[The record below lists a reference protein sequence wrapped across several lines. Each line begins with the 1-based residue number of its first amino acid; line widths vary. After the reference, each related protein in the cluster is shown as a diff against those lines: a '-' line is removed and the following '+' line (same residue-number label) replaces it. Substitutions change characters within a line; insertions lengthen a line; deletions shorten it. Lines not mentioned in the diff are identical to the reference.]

1 MSIRHMDAVLR
12 SGKYGPGET
21 LILVVLADHADDD
34 GECFPKVE
42 TIAERARC
50 TPRSVQRALRKFEED
65 GLVSTVEESV
75 HHKPRTYVIDIL
87 HLVGDRGDN
96 MSPLRGD
103 RGDICDTEGRH
114 SRQSGVTSATSHN
127 LEPSVNR
134 QLTKKGASAPAAGN
148 AASSRPQDVD
158 RYICPHCEAA
168 RSYRHGRCENCGAM
182 ATAIEEAANETDRG
196 EAA

>member
-1 MSIRHMDAVLR
+1 MDAVLR

-50 TPRSVQRALRKFEED
+50 TPRSVQRALRKFEGD
-65 GLVSTVEESV
+65 GAVSVLEEST
-75 HHKPRTYVIDIL
+75 HHKPKTYVIDLL
-87 HLVGDRGDN
+87 HLVGDRGDTV
-96 MSPLRGD
+96 SPLRGD
-103 RGDICDTEGRH
+103 RGDNDDTEGRH

-134 QLTKKGASAPAAGN
+134 QLTKTRAGARGAEGAAPRR
-148 AASSRPQDVD
+148 SQDVAHH
-158 RYICPHCEAA
+158 ICPHCDAE
-168 RSYRHGRCENCGAM
+168 RKTKHGSCPKCGATTSGVE
-182 ATAIEEAANETDRG
+182 ATDEEAGKG
-196 EAA
+196 EVM